1 MEAMFIKSENSKTF
15 DSHRLLLNFA
25 HKTNLKRSDKYA
37 ALSNFNV
44 YYTWK
49 NKKIHTKIIKL
60 KYQLQHGLK
69 SSNYLMDHI
78 MLSDIQDY
86 FKYIFKKT

>member
-1 MEAMFIKSENSKTF
+1 MEKYKKS
-15 DSHRLLLNFA
+15 
-25 HKTNLKRSDKYA
+25 
-37 ALSNFNV
+37 
-44 YYTWK
+44 
-49 NKKIHTKIIKL
+49 HTKIIKL